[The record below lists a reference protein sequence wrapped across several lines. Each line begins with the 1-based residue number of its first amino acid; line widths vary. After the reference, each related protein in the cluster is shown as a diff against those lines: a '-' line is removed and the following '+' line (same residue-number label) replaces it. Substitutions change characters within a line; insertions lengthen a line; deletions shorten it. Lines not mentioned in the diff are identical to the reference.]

1 MPTRPPHHVSSLTF
15 RISCLFR
22 ISSFGF
28 RISPDP
34 SGRIMRN
41 EPNLPY
47 HRPTQDRN
55 EQNEPNYPYGHG
67 PGAPGCPYYAKR
79 TQFTPTPAWP
89 TSQIYETNP
98 ICPITTI
105 PPRQEMRNETP
116 SDRTPAPGG
125 PPMVNPHFQCGT
137 PHDPKNAKRTQSTP
151 TPAWPKTQI
160 RETNPIC
167 HPDSFAAP
175 PFPQNEPNSRTPA
188 VPTHPIMRNEPN
200 LTRPTAKKSETN
212 PISGAPDELWNIR
225 RGSGGACQH
234 ILDL

>member
-1 MPTRPPHHVSSLTF
+1 MNHKVSFT
-15 RISCLFR
+15 I
-22 ISSFGF
+22 
-28 RISPDP
+28 
-34 SGRIMRN
+34 
-41 EPNLPY
+41 
-47 HRPTQDRN
+47 H
-55 EQNEPNYPYGHG
+55 PYGQDL
-67 PGAPGCPYYAKR
+67 GAPGSTVAFRIYAL
-79 TQFTPTPAWP
+79 
-89 TSQIYETNP
+89 
-98 ICPITTI
+98 CPIT
-105 PPRQEMRNETP
+105 QNETP